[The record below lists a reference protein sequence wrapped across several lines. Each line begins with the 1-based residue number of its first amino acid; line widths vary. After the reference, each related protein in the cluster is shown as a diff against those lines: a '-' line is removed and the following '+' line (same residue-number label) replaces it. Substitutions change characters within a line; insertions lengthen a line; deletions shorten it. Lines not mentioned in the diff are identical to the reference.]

1 MDLKDKVAV
10 ITGAGQGIGKAT
22 AIALAQVGAS
32 VIVADIN
39 YDQVQVVADQLTV
52 TYKSNVM
59 ASRVDVSNNTN
70 VVEMF
75 GAIYARY
82 GKIDI
87 LVNNAGIAQ
96 SATPF
101 EQITDEDWDR
111 VLNVNLKG
119 MINCCRAVIPYFKQQ
134 KYGKIINMASLAGE
148 VGGIAVAPTYSV
160 SKAAV
165 ICLTKCLAKYLG
177 PYQVTVNSVSP
188 GYIKTPMTADL
199 GHESR
204 IDTVALK
211 RLGEAEEVAD
221 AIVFLASDRSRYIT
235 GDTLDVNGGVYM
247 K

>member
-22 AIALAQVGAS
+22 AIALAQAGAS

-52 TYKSNVM
+52 TYNSNVM

-204 IDTVALK
+204 IDTVPLK